1 MAAIDD
7 LMAALSSNA
16 ELRQAMTNAT
26 SSVDAAK
33 AAAAAGYKVTSQELI
48 EAYKSRMEEM
58 SEDQLSSVAGGKDA
72 DDVHDADDDSDDV
85 RWRRKTKEQHS
96 EMTPAEFRTDSI
108 QRTEIYQNHCCNW
121 GFLIL
126 CSL

>member
-26 SSVDAAK
+26 SSDDAAK

-58 SEDQLSSVAGGKDA
+58 SEDQLASVAGGKNGPDGE
-72 DDVHDADDDSDDV
+72 DNGGTRMSFI
-85 RWRRKTKEQHS
+85 K
-96 EMTPAEFRTDSI
+96 
-108 QRTEIYQNHCCNW
+108 QNPLPYVND
-121 GFLIL
+121 I
-126 CSL
+126 

>member
-26 SSVDAAK
+26 SSDDAAK
-33 AAAAAGYKVTSQELI
+33 AATAAGYKVTSQEII

-58 SEDQLSSVAGGKDA
+58 SEDQLSTVAGGKT
-72 DDVHDADDDSDDV
+72 HDTKSGLENYPRYPGIPNDQSG
-85 RWRRKTKEQHS
+85 KT
-96 EMTPAEFRTDSI
+96 T
-108 QRTEIYQNHCCNW
+108 
-121 GFLIL
+121 
-126 CSL
+126 

>member
-26 SSVDAAK
+26 SSDDAAK
-33 AAAAAGYKVTSQELI
+33 AADAAGYKVTSQELI

-58 SEDQLSSVAGGKDA
+58 SEDQLASVTG
-72 DDVHDADDDSDDV
+72 
-85 RWRRKTKEQHS
+85 
-96 EMTPAEFRTDSI
+96 
-108 QRTEIYQNHCCNW
+108 
-121 GFLIL
+121 
-126 CSL
+126 